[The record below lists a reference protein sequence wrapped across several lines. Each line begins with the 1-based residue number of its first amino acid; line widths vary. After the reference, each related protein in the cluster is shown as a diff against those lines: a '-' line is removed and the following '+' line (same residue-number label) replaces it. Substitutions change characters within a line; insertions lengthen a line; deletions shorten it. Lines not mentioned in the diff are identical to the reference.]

1 MISMMMRSFF
11 IALLLLF
18 SGRSTDAGE
27 STLITIHYTS
37 VNSTGS
43 SNWVVA
49 ARLTGGNR
57 VEEASEGVTR
67 SGLRGNAS
75 KSATLGGTWR
85 VISAN
90 KLRRTLE
97 HENHF
102 QIFEVKIQR
111 GACHAAVWTQL
122 KPGRSSYIV
131 GGVRGDRIES
141 SKPRYTNVYCAIQ

>member
-1 MISMMMRSFF
+1 MISMTIRPLF
-11 IALLLLF
+11 IALLLL
-18 SGRSTDAGE
+18 GCWAAYAEE

-43 SNWVVA
+43 SNWAVA

-57 VEEASEGVTR
+57 VEEATEGATR
-67 SGLRGNAS
+67 SGLRGSAS
-75 KSATLGGTWR
+75 KSTTLGGRWR

-102 QIFEVKIQR
+102 QYFEVEIQGR
-111 GACHAAVWTQL
+111 TCRAVVWTQL
-122 KPGRSSYIV
+122 KPGKSSYIV
-131 GGVRGDRIES
+131 GGVRGDRLAS
-141 SKPRYTNVYCAIQ
+141 SKPRYTNVYCTIQ